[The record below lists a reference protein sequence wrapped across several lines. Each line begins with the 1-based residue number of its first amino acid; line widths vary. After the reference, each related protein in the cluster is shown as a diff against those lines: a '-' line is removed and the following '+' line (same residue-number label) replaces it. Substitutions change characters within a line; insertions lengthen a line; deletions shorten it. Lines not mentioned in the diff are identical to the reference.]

1 MCGYF
6 CTAFIDFMLAGRTLV
21 DYNSL
26 FSPHDFN
33 KNDSIILS
41 YIKEAWNWLNKVV
54 RSNKIKIIWNKKIQ
68 NYFIDEINKKKSY
81 REKLSKYVTAF
92 DYIDK
97 ILIILSATT
106 DGVSISSFISV
117 IGSPV
122 GIASASFTLVFFLTT
137 GIMKKWLSTT
147 RKKKK
152 KHDQVLMLAE
162 SKLNSIETLISQAS
176 IDMDISHE
184 AFIQFSRKKVD
195 MRKWKKK

>member
-1 MCGYF
+1 M
-6 CTAFIDFMLAGRTLV
+6 
-21 DYNSL
+21 
-26 FSPHDFN
+26 
-33 KNDSIILS
+33 
-41 YIKEAWNWLNKVV
+41 
-54 RSNKIKIIWNKKIQ
+54 
-68 NYFIDEINKKKSY
+68 
-81 REKLSKYVTAF
+81 SKYVTAF

-106 DGVSISSFISV
+106 DGVSISSFISF

-137 GIMKKWLSTT
+137 GIMKKSLSTT

-195 MRKWKKK
+195 MRK